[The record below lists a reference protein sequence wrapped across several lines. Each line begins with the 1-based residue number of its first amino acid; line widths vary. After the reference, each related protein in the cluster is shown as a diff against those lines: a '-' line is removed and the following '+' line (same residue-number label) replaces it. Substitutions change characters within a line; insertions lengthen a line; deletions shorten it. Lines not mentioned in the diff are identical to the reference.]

1 MSVHRRSY
9 CHLLLLCGQG
19 SCCFFIYLQEK
30 CIPCGTQT
38 KHDIRYIFSFSEEV
52 ASTSGKRLSNLNLPE
67 AACLHGFRVVL
78 PAWEPIP
85 ISFSQNKCA

>member
-1 MSVHRRSY
+1 MDRAVAAF
-9 CHLLLLCGQG
+9 L
-19 SCCFFIYLQEK
+19 FISKKNAFLVALRQNM
-30 CIPCGTQT
+30 IL
-38 KHDIRYIFSFSEEV
+38 DIFFSFSEEV

-78 PAWEPIP
+78 PAWEPTP